1 MGAGRG
7 AGGRAVSR
15 VTATTVIAA
24 SVLVLLGLA
33 GARSTAGAATAET
46 LTFAPAADTFVA
58 LGFPGTNYGSA
69 AGLEVDNSPVKHLL
83 LKFTVSGIGGRTV
96 QSAKLRLY
104 AFDPSPSGGR
114 FFRTASSSWSESAVT
129 WTSAPAA
136 DPSPLAILGAVAAG
150 AWYEVDLSS
159 LVKAD
164 GTYSLRVTSTD
175 TNGADYTSKEG
186 TAGFAPRLVVT
197 TAVPPPPPPPP
208 DPTGTYVIA
217 GAGDIA
223 NSGFGS
229 ERTAALLD
237 AINPHVVFTTGDNAY
252 PNGSASQFTSYYEP
266 TWHAQG
272 EDPPDGG

>member
-104 AFDPSPSGGR
+104 AFDPSPSGGALPDCLQLLER
-114 FFRTASSSWSESAVT
+114 VGGHLDERPRGRSL
-129 WTSAPAA
+129 PAR
-136 DPSPLAILGAVAAG
+136 DPGRG
-150 AWYEVDLSS
+150 
-159 LVKAD
+159 
-164 GTYSLRVTSTD
+164 RCR
-175 TNGADYTSKEG
+175 
-186 TAGFAPRLVVT
+186 RLVRGRPLLARQGRRDVQP
-197 TAVPPPPPPPP
+197 ARHL
-208 DPTGTYVIA
+208 DRH
-217 GAGDIA
+217 
-223 NSGFGS
+223 
-229 ERTAALLD
+229 ERGRLHL
-237 AINPHVVFTTGDNAY
+237 
-252 PNGSASQFTSYYEP
+252 
-266 TWHAQG
+266 QG
-272 EDPPDGG
+272 GDGGVRAGGSW